1 MPIYTTKSGDLVEF
15 NSRADAARFEREYPD
30 ATVDFILGDQHYDV
44 PLQHIEGFQKRHPE
58 ADYWSSTRANQ
69 AEPKPNTQE
78 EKQSLWD
85 SVRGLFGKNNQQEAV
100 QPPVQQAATPIA
112 QDSYTAVSDTTAPN
126 NIPVVQQP
134 IISNGTKDLNN
145 YVGNDGSLSQEQR
158 RQFDIQGK
166 LREAYLMR
174 DELSKKME
182 DEFSGKIGWDI
193 LPEGL
198 KEFMRKNKSSDL
210 GTAYRANEERIRT
223 LEAAKD
229 KEDSGFFKGIDD
241 ELLKN
246 PAVQTFGLSSLRDM
260 LNLAGAKNVIDNT
273 GTNTLLSEDQRLM
286 LENQVKN
293 TAAQEEYADEL
304 SNSYRYGKIAA
315 NALPFVAEFLLTGGF
330 GNVATTGAA
339 LGRLAGSKTGN
350 AALKWMLRSTGTL
363 AGDVAAAA
371 AMANTTGAAKT
382 ASDVIGRY
390 LGGVVQD
397 ENGNYDFKGGKS
409 LGRSFYEGEMA
420 YTLEYYTEM
429 LGEHIP
435 LGKIAG
441 KVSDK
446 LGLSKLAKS
455 FEGIT
460 ANGWYK
466 VGKAIL
472 DRAQIQSY
480 PSEVLEE
487 EANIV
492 LNSLLVGDQKLS
504 DLVDKRTQSDILGG
518 MLFSIGFMNSLP
530 MTAGAIGEGINR
542 GMYYRQKNKVNNAD
556 RMAGT
561 SMTEEK
567 WQPLREQIDSTPN
580 EQFADMFQS
589 IISDASLQDNEK
601 RAAINYMTE
610 LTKLR
615 GYNMGEIA
623 KAKDA
628 IENGVTPEQQA
639 SMDADTSYS
648 AGYEASDEQKN
659 ELKNQYEAAL
669 EDLPGNVDATN
680 VDNNPMEYLRN
691 MEAAGAS
698 ADEKQRVLDYI
709 NAKAAYDGMINRV
722 QDDID
727 SQIAASDEQ
736 VNQQVNATSGMVQPV
751 VLKNGNRQVYV
762 VNGNLVMN
770 EDGTINLENSQQ
782 DVIVRDKETGKLEF
796 VPISDI
802 AAADAPINPDELKAA
817 NAEAIRQTKAQ
828 EQSAIIDGT
837 LAFAEGDTYQA
848 VGEDGTPV
856 DVTVISQ
863 NEDGTLNVGING
875 EASAEPMTKEALQQM
890 VDRYKLQQAQTANI
904 ERRAAQQ
911 METATAGRTYQLNE
925 QVPVTLPDGTPG
937 TAFIQSEPNADGQY
951 EVELQDSYGT
961 VRGVSLMS
969 QQQLNDMEATQPEAE
984 EPIPTPTPVNSVQSN
999 EQPTP
1004 VEEAISETSNQP
1016 EVDENAM
1023 PMIGEGE
1030 DAEPDYGAVS
1040 PQRTHQYIYQESG
1053 LSEND
1058 ADQLVQVK
1066 KKEADDLLNN
1076 AKKDEPKFG
1085 DKGIGSNINK
1095 FKNAHQEWEGKV
1107 ADAQRQVD
1115 YWNAVEQEQAM
1126 IVRQL
1131 EAAAEAE
1138 VQQDNLNTLEQES
1151 QEEAPKETPTADT
1164 TPVIPEPK
1172 KPEQKK
1178 SKKKEEFTPRN
1189 LEELAAYLLGDNS
1202 KRGIKLIRQDWKN
1215 ETGYGDEEAKKFFPI
1230 FAKKENGG
1238 ITISKAG
1245 DLLQEY
1251 AADMGIPF
1259 DDTDPN
1265 AGRNAIIS
1273 IFQQGNE
1280 KWTDLKNYIKNSRQA
1295 EERQIDEYEEELRD
1309 LWYLEHFGVNYEDY
1323 ESGLYDELMDAVGQE
1338 YADVPE
1344 DIYEQIIDEDN
1355 TLNTESNGRDTE
1367 EEAGIE
1373 GSSAVL
1379 QGTQSVL
1386 QGRNGEAE
1394 GQSEEAVAGVRG
1406 ENEAVPESASRSEV
1420 EQHDGYTVE
1429 PYTYTKK
1436 NGSTIDMLLVKFDN
1450 LDDDTKKKLSSAA
1463 REMKGWWSREDK
1475 GFLLRSRDDVQKLAD
1490 IANEDIFQMA
1500 ERISNESEKETE
1512 NLENSQENDNFT
1524 LTLEAL
1530 ENSDL
1535 DEFVKSGARAWIN
1548 GDKSPANQL
1557 AYLAAVDYV
1566 RSFSENHERGGGNAD
1581 IAQLGSTDNGVA
1593 SRENGRGNGESGLV
1607 DTENGG
1613 EGISTDATGREDS
1626 TPDVASSNGEGGD
1639 RGLFGNPSEPNGD
1652 IASGESTGSSTTG
1665 SKRGNGRGRGQQ
1677 GGSRV
1682 SGKDAGRGTKAAA
1695 RAELDDAL
1703 SDFEKIL
1710 KESFTEPVKGKML
1723 AADPVSLYTYLGAV
1737 KAIKLLSA
1745 GSRVAYAAVKLG
1757 YYEFKDWYATMKS
1770 KLGDMLRNIA
1780 GMTDDQIDG
1789 FIEMMWDYSLT
1800 IDGETHKISEWASI
1814 IGDEKLRD
1822 QVSMTIEEKRKLQ
1835 KQAEDTPTIIGDIT
1849 NIRESLPFLLP
1860 KQQDDVQKA
1869 ERQFF
1874 SEDHQDAKHGHG
1886 KGYMFTN
1893 GTGTGKTYTG
1903 LGIIKRFLKQG
1914 KKRILIVTAQETK
1927 IKDWIN
1933 DAKNLGIDASMLP
1946 DTKSKGSGIVVTQY
1960 ANIRQNRA
1968 LLEDVFDLIVYDESH
1983 KIMENQDG
1991 MPTSTSRAHHMLA
2004 NRDERQAARR
2014 ILMAGEFGKKIE
2026 DAENELDLLQQAL
2039 DIKTTEWSSDVK
2051 KAYQEVTNSGK
2062 SVDDRVKELREIVEK
2077 LEDTLE
2083 KEVDNYLADPEHAQE
2098 ARDAAKKTKVVFL
2111 SATPFNTPANLDYA
2125 EGYTFSYTNTD
2136 DVQKEVDRMKSRDNF
2151 LVEHFNASHQRNQ
2164 KTQSVGRI
2172 PQERIPDPLKASEE
2186 EVVFSDYMQN
2196 DLETMSGRDLD
2207 SEYDYSREFP
2217 KLDFPMADTFND
2229 AIQSLS
2235 DGRFNILAPFFDH
2248 LLKDYNTM
2256 TGYLEIFKAQMI
2268 APRIRQYVDLGKKV
2282 TLFHRRKASNT
2293 DMYPPFS
2300 LAMQKA
2306 MEQSVRENDEDIE
2319 DAVESFKEVF
2329 GSLFK
2334 WENSIDYMFPQDS
2347 ILREFM
2353 TDKEEADYQKAN
2365 DEWVANYGEELQK
2378 LYAQRM
2384 LLNMQMSDDSRDKD
2398 KLLEEIKNINKSI
2411 DKIAKL
2417 KPKAKCAIVSVF
2429 NGSEAQKD
2437 RDAAVRNFN
2446 DDKNKTKVLVVQVQ
2460 SGKEG
2465 ISLHDTTGEHPRV
2478 QIGIFLPQSPIEF
2491 IQTEGRI
2498 FRVGNKSNAIFEYP
2512 LLGLDIELSNFAL
2525 KINGRSETTENLALG
2540 SRGRGLKESISRSA
2554 LASRHIN
2561 PQDAQGIGG
2570 KELDNRKA
2578 QQADGFTTAMQN
2590 YDQWRTDVK
2599 PEDVNDIEIPDP
2611 IGFMM
2616 VKWAN
2621 PDNGERVLVPNARRG
2636 SVARYVPTRSRMT
2649 AMEWR
2654 NNEFARL
2661 TALVGGSG
2669 RKVLNESFDDHSNI
2683 NKYDLVVVNTA
2694 HGIQQESSGLGL
2706 GEPVSSDA
2714 KDAMK
2719 AIRHLEDS
2727 GRAIMLVSSDRV
2739 KDILASIKGSRDTS
2753 TMVPVAEVKLPSFV
2767 LNGIPSSIL
2776 VVDRVDNK
2784 ELRAQVG
2791 EMQTIDLSEAKDENT
2806 LYAQIRDVVVP
2817 NRNIDKAGKIT
2828 RRLRPMVNVF
2838 VNTGTLAQ
2846 SKNYSTNKM
2855 QPDISVRDGY
2865 MDVRFKRGKMTFFT
2879 WDGHAYRGF
2888 WINGKLIANNNVEEI
2903 TSLAKEWVNQ
2913 QNLLSLSDEDL
2924 YRKYRNYMP
2933 YDANVGT
2940 MGAIRDTIRAIAQ
2953 SIELALDKT
2962 PMQIRNIAEGKV
2974 ENEVSGS
2981 YDLNGFREVFDS
2993 LNADDAGLEALAN
3006 KVFDAVSKIDGLQFR
3021 VVSGNAFRSGA
3032 GHNVVAH
3039 YVPSQNIIELNSD
3052 VFNSIRTTDEFKAQT
3067 IVHEMI
3073 HALTTWALNAYDN
3086 ERTRGQL
3093 TKQQQEACKIIKD
3106 VFAQINNDAFRFE
3119 LRKNSKIEDNAEYG
3133 LTNEH
3138 EMMAELANPVFRA
3151 MLKAKN
3157 LWRQLINGIKML
3169 LGIEIPGIE
3178 SEKTDALTE
3187 LENALETLIDNFDPE
3202 LYKRFTQGGNYAVR
3216 NYMMSQKAGAETNAP
3231 IQQETELR
3239 DALADLMRQ
3248 AGIEVID
3255 DIEEGQRVLDEAGDK
3270 AKPNRGKKITLEP
3283 VSVSSEEE
3291 HLQSVDSSAGTKV
3304 INNLDT
3310 LAKELEKK
3318 TTPPIKT
3325 FIGEVSKAIG
3335 ARKYGSNS
3343 QYATFKT
3350 KNEQI
3355 VTIRLADHNAHTSGF
3370 DQNNRSNGI
3379 SIVITP
3385 KKNMGIDNDGFA
3397 HVVEFY
3403 YDAIKLRRAEGKP
3416 LADIVRSIQ
3425 QVLYS
3430 GEYKDTTGLAERE
3443 EMNANMPRFS
3453 KAPSEEP
3460 FYSNALKAV
3469 QDIKQEKATP
3479 EQWLKMIEKN
3489 GGLKAGEDKWTGL
3502 SDWLKNSNA
3511 KTLTK
3516 QDVMDYINQNQIQ
3529 IEEQGYV
3536 EYSDNA
3542 AKRLAD
3548 FNDEFHNVIAKLID
3562 ENPEMNR
3569 NDATE
3574 MAYDEMKERYGD
3586 DFELAF
3592 ELTPAGNGDFYL
3604 SPALNWNDEPSDAA
3618 KHFLENDGNR
3628 TIHGIRLDYTTRGLE
3643 NKREIALTIP
3653 TIESWN
3659 EGDTIHFGDA
3669 GEGRA
3674 VAWVRFGDTTI
3685 DVPEDGGAAEAEFK
3699 RIMRDNDKWYD
3710 EHPDFAR
3717 YGIGDESMKQESEER
3732 KQRQRDALAAAEAV
3746 PKHTEK
3752 VLVIDEIQS
3761 KRHQEGRESGYKSE
3775 LASSPKGRWVEA
3787 VKSSDSFSKE
3797 MRQKYGG
3804 NYLLDQLTE
3813 EERKRHEELV
3823 KELNEASNY
3832 QDEKLYNIPDAPFE
3846 KNWHE
3851 LAMKRM
3857 LRYAAENGY
3866 DKIAWTT
3873 GAQQADRYDIG
3884 KKINDIIVSPAKDGG
3899 KLVSLNFRHD
3909 EGYMDFYQMQ
3919 VNDDGKIIEGDF
3931 DGNNLSDIVG
3941 KDLAVKLLASNGR
3954 QVFANEN
3961 LRVGGEGMRGFYDE
3975 MLPRFMNKY
3984 GKKWGVKVEDV
3995 KIPRIGDGY
4004 HGLTMHSVDVTPEM
4018 RESVMQGQ
4026 PMFFRTSDG
4035 QAYGYTLNGK
4045 IYIDPRIAT
4054 AETPIHEFAHLWAEA
4069 LRNGNNKEWQNVA
4082 NLMKGTPI
4090 WDDVKKRY
4098 PELKTDD
4105 EVAEEVLAHYSGQRG
4120 AERLRKAQ
4128 AEAMNNADGVFEKAE
4143 IVTMFDNVRRAL
4155 SRFWKAVADFLNIH
4169 YTSAEEVADRV
4180 MYDLLSGVNPSS
4192 VTGKSANSNVRSQK
4206 VKDAAIDT
4214 AAIEQMSDEQLL
4226 ENIDLGGAYN
4236 DDPYAIEYDDRHQ
4249 DDYDAYYAQAEE
4261 ALVNEKPEVEVA
4273 NDRLSALLKQWRRLY
4288 NTDQR
4293 IPIWAQI
4300 NALDSYIAVEE
4311 AKYVD
4316 AQVPEEFTPGVQP
4329 KQENSDTTTYIT
4341 TKGKEVEY
4349 QQLSL
4354 DFTEDTP
4361 QNETTEEENPAGID
4375 LTKIRLR
4382 PLKEGETCHV
4392 ERRFTRDNTFTL
4404 TGGKNKIESPDD
4416 IAYIF
4421 RCLEDKAI
4429 EHAFI
4434 VLVKDGQP
4442 TIVHVGMG
4450 SIDNTTVDSAPLTV
4464 LAEEMK
4470 PDHIYFVHNHPSGNL
4485 KPSKEDIALTDM
4497 MHFMVANVPM
4507 TNMIIDTY
4515 KHQYRLFNGY
4525 EADAE
4530 GNVPDNANEAQNI
4543 PLFTFDETR
4552 FEEGFSPVN
4561 IKNSSDIFNTVY
4573 GLRFGEE
4580 KKMGYMVLDRAFN
4593 LLGNLYLDADSVDA
4607 ISEDVIRDMLKNAT
4621 LMKGSCIALYGTADL
4636 KKDVFGKMLDSIK
4649 RLSGNYIRVLDV
4661 LELKGNNGDYSGFY
4675 SFHDHGVMDDVE
4687 APYGFEVHDSGYEP
4701 TKTGKGYKVF
4711 VLKDGKLYPPMVANP
4726 NGEAT
4731 PVNEWLTANAAPVV
4745 STSKTGRPQV
4755 KAGGKG
4761 TQGGSGT
4768 LAYRPGWHLG
4778 EIPYAVQFNRKNA
4791 NGEKNLFPKNFVW
4804 AEVDYAN
4811 DVDYQDEARKEGI
4824 NENGKYQHSLA
4835 GLKKVPANG
4844 SYRYRTN
4851 PNPNTDEWI
4860 ITGAMKVNRIL
4871 TPSEVDAMV
4880 MAAGR
4885 EPQQRQDG
4893 AVTDEQVQQLNEN
4906 LGLANNAIPAMQAG
4920 EDIFSYAE
4928 RVAEADRQ
4936 RRERMNKKNETAEDI
4951 DNEERL
4957 SHAEAVEVANQF
4969 EKENKGAG
4977 KTIILDTSNGRDGM
4991 IQQLMDEGITR
5002 ATAERWLDRDDI
5014 ALYSPYYDRVVIFN
5028 SNVGKTAL
5036 NRYLWHENVHRAI
5049 AKAFGSDANRRIDI
5063 TYRKLFL
5070 LTPGTMELDK
5080 LVRDAYKDASEQEI
5094 KEEFLT
5100 HLFEAAVESSYDVET
5115 YMDKTIEAR
5124 GKDGNLSMLKE
5135 IVNYVK
5141 YGNKEGNNN
5150 GRPSG
5155 SSGRLS
5161 ERSEEERTD
5170 EVRNTERADTG
5181 KETERAAKGV
5191 TTSPLDIEKAAA
5203 RGAYEAEVTSKA
5215 YEIRESLQ
5223 DSMRGL
5229 HALYKAV
5236 LGDEFKHIEDV
5247 PEFEN
5252 AYLAENRM
5260 SSKNLAEQTEYVHKY
5275 LNPLLDAVHKLAG
5288 SDEEGWDELSDY
5300 MMAKHGLERNK
5311 VLAER
5316 DARRVSED
5324 WKRDALAENEA
5335 NLKRSISELKDKL
5348 SHGLID
5354 QDAFDNK
5361 KAELELMAEAAREG
5375 IRQEAERM
5383 YFAEAAENRKKDYAG
5398 LTALTGNEPNE
5409 VAAAEAEAQ
5418 RMVDEYENSHDA
5430 DDIKDLW
5437 DKTRAATHNTL
5448 EKTYKSG
5455 LQSKDSYENTL
5466 NMFEYY
5472 VPLRGFAEKTSDQVY
5487 DYLMDDSGPLKGSV
5501 LKTAEGRR
5509 SKADNPIVYI
5519 AQMANKAIMEGNRN
5533 RMKQK
5538 FLNFVTNHPSDLV
5551 SVSDL
5556 WVGLNDA
5563 TGEWEAL
5570 FPSIDPTDTTEI
5582 AEQKMQEFEERMNEL
5597 KDKYPDKYKRVKEN
5611 PNIPYRILNNNL
5623 REHQVLVKRNGVP
5636 TVVTINSN
5644 PRAAQALN
5652 GMTNPDSNM
5661 SRFLQ
5666 FVNTAVGEILRFM
5679 SNVYTSANP
5688 EFVLSNFLR
5697 DFSYSATISFV
5708 KENANYAAQFEKNR
5722 LRFNP
5727 LIMHRLFR
5735 KFENGTL
5742 DDSNKIERLFH
5753 QFMLNGGET
5762 GYTNVLDIAGHRK
5775 EIVKALKMKDATAAR
5790 KILKAIAEQ
5799 YDMLNRSVENVARF
5813 AAFVTSREMGRTI
5826 GRSIWDAKE
5835 ISVNFNKKG
5844 SADKFFNTEKS
5855 STLGNI
5861 ASGVSTLMR
5870 LTQVFFNAAVQAL
5883 TNVVRAGKRN
5893 PKKFSALASGL
5904 AAIGLMQPIIAE
5916 LFSGGG
5922 DGDDDD
5928 EYYNIPEYVRR
5939 SHIMIRIPGTNNWAM
5954 LPLTQEY
5961 RAIFGLGEMLS
5972 GMITGKE
5979 TYDPAEAAGK
5989 VAALISQALPVD
6001 MLEGAGGIGKLV
6013 PSQAQP
6019 IYEAWV
6025 NKDWTGLPIY
6035 RKDVFP
6041 GEENKPEWTRV
6052 YKSADQTL
6060 VGLSKALNELTGG
6073 EGDFKQGWADINPAV
6088 VEHIME
6094 GYFGGYWNTVMK
6106 TKKTAETLLGE
6117 RDFDPRNI
6125 FLLSR
6130 VMYRSDERTQG
6141 RKTKELYY
6149 KYKEEAEKTKQI
6161 VKGYENQEE
6170 AGIEGAAEK
6179 ADFYYL
6185 SDEYGRY
6192 QIYEKYRPEINA
6204 ARKSKNE
6211 AEKEGD
6217 ETEAKL
6223 YSEEEN
6229 DLMKQMV
6236 EEMEQFNKER
6246 K

>member
-1 MPIYTTKSGDLVEF
+1 MPIYTTPNGKRYEF
-15 NSRADAARFEREYPD
+15 DNRHEAQDFERDYPD
-30 ATVDFILGDQHYDV
+30 AKVELYNGDVHYNV
-44 PLQHIEGFQKRHPE
+44 PLKHVDAFFKKYPDG
-58 ADYWSSTRANQ
+58 DYWSTLRANQ
-69 AEPKPNTQE
+69 PEPKAIGAPEEQKPGFWERMFNNLSDAGKAFNSHVTSNSQTLQQDYAVDPELLHQISLTQPQQQQQTVSQPTDNPYLKARQQQYNEAKEKSAQLRQEQQIPPVPNFSENLKGATLAQPQQQRFDYRQAGNGFVNPATQNRMPNITDVDKVANEERNIQFTPKKVETGQDIMDNAIARFSLTEEGQALQAEADEALKQHIIQLSDEFSRSPEYKELTKQQPKNQQELDELNEKLNTEFQKKYEKEINSFISPYYQRIQDAAAKRYEGTINEESKKLNVKNSTKVLSSLTDEIKDLREKHGQTASANLRAARKLVEESNNLLRAVDKGGLEQAGLGFWDNLDERTLPFIGGFLDWADNETLRIAINKFEKGENLNKEEEALLTASAVNMTLNAYYDDQLRGYKIGSGVADSLPYMMEFIAVPLGGTSNAMAKSLLKFGMKKFGAKAVNSAIPRFGARLASEAATAALRTETASLPRVFSDMASNLNANYSLSVDGNGNLKMQKVGDTTPMEAFSKSLRTNFYDNFGETAFDAVKGIGKFVPEKFAKALKYAENTGIGQIYKHTLGSELAKRAEWHGAMGEYLEEVLTNLMNAASGDMKWEDVADFDKNVDTFLQVLPVSVLFGMGGATSFGVEKYQNKKAMEAAFGQMNDTQKKQLAELQEMAKDGRKALNRGIKNFLKYTINDETLTQE
-78 EKQSLWD
+78 EK
-85 SVRGLFGKNNQQEAV
+85 RAE
-100 QPPVQQAATPIA
+100 I
-112 QDSYTAVSDTTAPN
+112 
-126 NIPVVQQP
+126 
-134 IISNGTKDLNN
+134 
-145 YVGNDGSLSQEQR
+145 E
-158 RQFDIQGK
+158 
-166 LREAYLMR
+166 YL
-174 DELSKKME
+174 
-182 DEFSGKIGWDI
+182 
-193 LPEGL
+193 
-198 KEFMRKNKSSDL
+198 
-210 GTAYRANEERIRT
+210 Y
-223 LEAAKD
+223 
-229 KEDSGFFKGIDD
+229 
-241 ELLKN
+241 
-246 PAVQTFGLSSLRDM
+246 
-260 LNLAGAKNVIDNT
+260 
-273 GTNTLLSEDQRLM
+273 
-286 LENQVKN
+286 
-293 TAAQEEYADEL
+293 
-304 SNSYRYGKIAA
+304 
-315 NALPFVAEFLLTGGF
+315 
-330 GNVATTGAA
+330 
-339 LGRLAGSKTGN
+339 
-350 AALKWMLRSTGTL
+350 
-363 AGDVAAAA
+363 
-371 AMANTTGAAKT
+371 
-382 ASDVIGRY
+382 
-390 LGGVVQD
+390 
-397 ENGNYDFKGGKS
+397 
-409 LGRSFYEGEMA
+409 EMA
-420 YTLEYYTEM
+420 
-429 LGEHIP
+429 
-435 LGKIAG
+435 K
-441 KVSDK
+441 
-446 LGLSKLAKS
+446 
-455 FEGIT
+455 
-460 ANGWYK
+460 
-466 VGKAIL
+466 GKAIEEIEAERTPEQKIE
-472 DRAQIQSY
+472 DN
-480 PSEVLEE
+480 VE
-487 EANIV
+487 EAKITGAEAVEPADMNQIGVNLQAAAQDVESTFGVNI
-492 LNSLLVGDQKLS
+492 LNSLDA
-504 DLVDKRTQSDILGG
+504 DPMATAIDI
-518 MLFSIGFMNSLP
+518 
-530 MTAGAIGEGINR
+530 
-542 GMYYRQKNKVNNAD
+542 QNNPAY
-556 RMAGT
+556 T
-561 SMTEEK
+561 IEEK
-567 WQPLREQIDSTPN
+567 QI
-580 EQFADMFQS
+580 
-589 IISDASLQDNEK
+589 
-601 RAAINYMTE
+601 
-610 LTKLR
+610 
-615 GYNMGEIA
+615 
-623 KAKDA
+623 
-628 IENGVTPEQQA
+628 
-639 SMDADTSYS
+639 
-648 AGYEASDEQKN
+648 
-659 ELKNQYEAAL
+659 AL
-669 EDLPGNVDATN
+669 DF
-680 VDNNPMEYLRN
+680 
-691 MEAAGAS
+691 
-698 ADEKQRVLDYI
+698 I
-709 NAKAAYDGMINRV
+709 NAKSAYDGMIERI
-722 QDDID
+722 QGDIN
-727 SQIAASDEQ
+727 SEIEASDEQ
-736 VNQQVNATSGMVQPV
+736 VNQDVNATSGMVQPI
-751 VLKNGNRQVYV
+751 VLKDNNRKGYV
-762 VNGNLVMN
+762 VNGNLVLN
-770 EDGTINLENSQQ
+770 EDGTIDLEKSQKDIIIRYKDTGELKFF
-782 DVIVRDKETGKLEF
+782 DV
-796 VPISDI
+796 SDI
-802 AAADAPINPDELKAA
+802 LSADSPINPDELKAA
-817 NAEAIRQTKAQ
+817 NAEAIRQAKAQ
-828 EQSAIIDGT
+828 EQAAIIDGT
-837 LAFAEGDTYQA
+837 LAFAVGDTYQA
-848 VGEDGTPV
+848 VGEDGTPAE
-856 DVTVISQ
+856 VTIISD
-863 NEDGTLNVGING
+863 NGDGTVNVGING
-875 EASAEPMTKEALQQM
+875 EASAEPMAKDALQQM
-890 VDRYKLQQAQTANI
+890 VDNYKLQQVQAANM
-904 ERRAAQQ
+904 ERRAAQTAQ
-911 METATAGRTYQLNE
+911 QQETAPAERTYQLNE

-951 EVELQDSYGT
+951 EVELQDSNGT

-969 QQQLNDMEATQPEAE
+969 QQQLNDMEATQPEVE
-984 EPIPTPTPVNSVQSN
+984 QEPAPTPTPVSSDISN
-999 EQPTP
+999 EQQKEGGEGSVIEVSDIDSVDVSKVKPGQIYITRKTDEQGYTKIKLYKVTIGSSGRIRLSTINNAGARLNIPLKDLLMDEDDWTDEDRDVFDLDNYSVTEVRLAPDGRIAGTLKIKQKSGGFFVGDYAFKINPLDYISKEQLNDKERAAIKSAEQSNVQAAP
-1004 VEEAISETSNQP
+1004 VEEVTSEVTSQP
-1016 EVDENAM
+1016 EVDEDTM

-1030 DAEPDYGAVS
+1030 DAEPDFGAVS
-1040 PQRTHQYIYQESG
+1040 PQRAHQYLYQESG
-1053 LSEND
+1053 LDEAD
-1058 ADQLVQVK
+1058 ADEFVK
-1066 KKEADDLLNN
+1066 AYKKDAEDALKKIQNKPPKPTDKEINKN
-1076 AKKDEPKFG
+1076 IQKFNAAKK
-1085 DKGIGSNINK
+1085 
-1095 FKNAHQEWEGKV
+1095 AWQESV
-1107 ADAQRQVD
+1107 DLAQRQVE
-1115 YWNAVEQEQAM
+1115 YWNAVEQEQGI
-1126 IVRQL
+1126 IVRQR
-1131 EAAAEAE
+1131 EAVAKAEE
-1138 VQQDNLNTLEQES
+1138 QINKWESLEQAR
-1151 QEEAPKETPTADT
+1151 QEEAEAPKETTTTETAT
-1164 TPVIPEPK
+1164 TPEPK
-1172 KPEQKK
+1172 KPEKK
-1178 SKKKEEFTPRN
+1178 TNKKKEEFTPRN

-1202 KRGIKLIRQDWKN
+1202 KRGIKLIRQDWMK
-1215 ETGYGDEEAKKFFPI
+1215 ETGYGNDEAKKYFPI

-1238 ITISKAG
+1238 ITVSEAG

-1259 DDTDPN
+1259 DVDDPN
-1265 AGRNAIIS
+1265 AGRNAILS

-1280 KWTDLKNYIKNSRQA
+1280 KWTDLKNYIKNSREYEAQQL
-1295 EERQIDEYEEELRD
+1295 EEGEEELRD
-1309 LWYLEHFGVNYEDY
+1309 EWYFEHFGVNYDDY
-1323 ESGLYDELMDAVGQE
+1323 HAGLYDELMDAVGQE

-1344 DIYEQIIDEDN
+1344 EIYEQIIDEDN

-1394 GQSEEAVAGVRG
+1394 GQSEEAVTGVRG
-1406 ENEAVPESASRSEV
+1406 ENEAVPESTSRGEV

-1429 PYTYTKK
+1429 PYTYTRK

-1463 REMKGWWSREDK
+1463 REMKGWWSREDG
-1475 GFLLRSRDDVQKLAD
+1475 GFLLRNNDDVQKLAD
-1490 IANEDIFQMA
+1490 IANEDVFQMA
-1500 ERISNESEKETE
+1500 ERISAETEKEAE
-1512 NLENSQENDNFT
+1512 NLENTQENDNFT

-1557 AYLAAVDYV
+1557 AYLAAEDYV
-1566 RSFSENHERGGGNAD
+1566 RNFSKDHERGGSNAD

-1607 DTENGG
+1607 DTESGG
-1613 EGISTDATGREDS
+1613 EGLSSNAASGKDS
-1626 TPDVASSNGEGGD
+1626 APDVASSNGEGGN

-1652 IASGESTGSSTTG
+1652 IASGESAGSSPTGSQRS
-1665 SKRGNGRGRGQQ
+1665 NGRGRGKQ
-1677 GGSRV
+1677 GSSRV
-1682 SGKDAGRGTKAAA
+1682 SGKDADRGTKAAA

-1737 KAIKLLSA
+1737 KAIKLLAA

-1757 YYEFKDWYATMKS
+1757 YYEFKDWYSVMKS

-1822 QVSMTIEEKRKLQ
+1822 QVSMTIDEKRKLQ
-1835 KQAEDTPTIIGDIT
+1835 KQAEDTPTIIADIT

-1869 ERQFF
+1869 EKQFF
-1874 SEDHQDAKHGHG
+1874 SEEHADAKHGHG

-1933 DAKNLGIDASMLP
+1933 DAKNLGIEASMLP
-1946 DTKSKGSGIVVTQY
+1946 DTKSKGSGVVVTQY

-1983 KIMENQDG
+1983 KLMENQDG

-2014 ILMAGEFGKKIE
+2014 ILMAGEFGKKVE
-2026 DAENELDLLQQAL
+2026 DAENELNLLQQAL
-2039 DIKTTEWSSDVK
+2039 DIKSTEWSADVK
-2051 KAYQEVTNSGK
+2051 KAYQDVLKSGK
-2062 SVDDRVKELREIVEK
+2062 TVDERVKELREIVEK
-2077 LEDTLE
+2077 FEETLE
-2083 KEVDNYLADPEHAQE
+2083 NEVNNYLSDPEHAKE
-2098 ARDAAKKTKVVFL
+2098 AREAAKKTKVVFL

-2125 EGYTFSYTNTD
+2125 EGYTFSYTNAD
-2136 DVQKEVDRMKSRDNF
+2136 DVQKEIDRMKSRDNF
-2151 LVEHFNASHQRNQ
+2151 LVEHFNASHQRNP
-2164 KTQSVGRI
+2164 KTQNVARI
-2172 PQERIPDPLKASEE
+2172 AQERIPDPLKASEE
-2186 EVVFSDYMQN
+2186 EVAFSDYIQN
-2196 DLETMSGRDLD
+2196 ELETMSGRDLD

-2217 KLDFPMADTFND
+2217 KMDFPMADKFND

-2235 DGRFNILAPFFDH
+2235 DGRFNILAEFFDH

-2268 APRIRQYVDLGKKV
+2268 APRIRQYIDLGKKV

-2293 DMYPPFS
+2293 DMYPPFA

-2306 MEQSVRENDEDIE
+2306 MEKSVREENEDIE
-2319 DAVESFKEVF
+2319 DAVDSFKHVF
-2329 GSLFK
+2329 SDLFK
-2334 WENSIDYMFPQDS
+2334 WESSIDYMFPQDS
-2347 ILREFM
+2347 ILEEFM
-2353 TDKEEADYQKAN
+2353 TEKEKTDYKNAIE
-2365 DEWVANYGEELQK
+2365 EWKNKYGSELEK
-2378 LYAQRM
+2378 LAAERM
-2384 LLNMQMSDDSRDKD
+2384 LLNFQIEDEYVEDRDK
-2398 KLLEEIKNINKSI
+2398 KIERIKEINKTI
-2411 DKIAKL
+2411 EKIAKL
-2417 KPKAKCAIVSVF
+2417 KPRAKSALVSVF
-2429 NGSEAQKD
+2429 NGSEKEND
-2437 RDAAVRNFN
+2437 RRDAIAKFN
-2446 DDKNKTKVLVVQVQ
+2446 DDKSKTKVLVVQVQ

-2478 QIGIFLPQSPIEF
+2478 LIGIFLPQSPIEF

-2540 SRGRGLKESISRSA
+2540 SRGRGLKDSISRSA

-2570 KELDNRKA
+2570 KELDNRKS

-2590 YDQWRTDVK
+2590 YDQWRTDEQ
-2599 PEDVNDIEIPDP
+2599 PTDINDVQIPDP
-2611 IGFMM
+2611 IGYMM
-2616 VKWAN
+2616 VKWGN
-2621 PDNGERVLVPNARRG
+2621 PENGERVLVPNARKG

-2649 AMEWR
+2649 ATEQR
-2654 NNEFARL
+2654 NSDFARL
-2661 TALVGGSG
+2661 AALVGGSG
-2669 RKVLNESFDDHSNI
+2669 RKVLNEPFEDHAYI
-2683 NKYDLVVVNTA
+2683 NKYDLVVVNTG
-2694 HGIQQESSGLGL
+2694 HGTMQESNRLGL
-2706 GEPVSSDA
+2706 GTPISLDA

-2719 AIRHLEDS
+2719 TIRHLDDS
-2727 GRAIMLVSSDRV
+2727 GRAIMLVSSDKV
-2739 KDILASIKGSRDTS
+2739 ADILSSMKGSRETAN
-2753 TMVPVAEVKLPSFV
+2753 MVPVAEVKLPSFV
-2767 LNGIPSSIL
+2767 LNGTPSSIL

-2784 ELRAQVG
+2784 DLRDKVG
-2791 EMQTIDLSEAKDENT
+2791 QMQTIDLSDAKNEDA
-2806 LYAQIRDVVVP
+2806 LFAQIRDVVIP
-2817 NRNIDKAGKIT
+2817 NRNIDKVGKIT

-2838 VNTGTLAQ
+2838 ANTGTLAKTKD
-2846 SKNYSTNKM
+2846 SST
-2855 QPDISVRDGY
+2855 
-2865 MDVRFKRGKMTFFT
+2865 GKMKDDCSVYNGYLDLRWKKGKMVFFKA
-2879 WDGHAYRGF
+2879 DGHAYSGF
-2888 WINGKLIANNNVEEI
+2888 WINGQQIADNNVDYI
-2903 TSLAKEWVNQ
+2903 TDMAKEWVNQ

-2924 YRKYRNYMP
+2924 FAKYKRYLPYRTDISVLGSIR
-2933 YDANVGT
+2933 D
-2940 MGAIRDTIRAIAQ
+2940 AIRAMIQ

-2981 YDLNGFREVFDS
+2981 YDLKGFREVFDS
-2993 LNADDAGLEALAN
+2993 LNPDDAGLEALAD
-3006 KVFDAVSKIDGLQFR
+3006 KVFDAVSKIDGIQFR

-3039 YVPSQNIIELNSD
+3039 YVPSQNVIELNSD
-3052 VFNSIRTTDEFKAQT
+3052 IFNSIRYTDEFKAQT

-3086 ERTRGQL
+3086 EATRGQL
-3093 TKQQQEACKIIKD
+3093 SQQQQEACKIIKD
-3106 VFAQINNDAFRFE
+3106 VFAQINNDAFRYE
-3119 LRKNSKIEDNAEYG
+3119 LRKNSKLEDNAEYG

-3169 LGIEIPGIE
+3169 LGIEIPGVE
-3178 SEKTDALTE
+3178 STQTDALTE
-3187 LENALETLIDNFDPE
+3187 LENALDTLIDNFDPE
-3202 LYKRFTQGGNYAVR
+3202 LYKRFTQGGSYAVR
-3216 NYMMSQKAGAETNAP
+3216 NYMMSQKAGANINAP
-3231 IQQETELR
+3231 SQKETELR
-3239 DALADLMRQ
+3239 DALSDIMRN

-3255 DIEEGQRVLDEAGDK
+3255 DVEEGQRVLDEAGEQSKKLSK
-3270 AKPNRGKKITLEP
+3270 AEALDIYQKMEDGAEIERIVERTPENWEADFGKDNKVNTPLGVIKLSNDQYLKAGRKDRIKRFGLIKPTLERPDVIVEKYSPEEGSERDTKYVFIKSFLKPNGERIINF
-3283 VSVSSEEE
+3283 
-3291 HLQSVDSSAGTKV
+3291 QSVTVKQGNEEVSISNHEIDPPKV
-3304 INNLDT
+3304 I
-3310 LAKELEKK
+3310 KELRENKMLWNRFSYDSN
-3318 TTPPIKT
+3318 PL
-3325 FIGEVSKAIG
+3325 GENQGLAITQT
-3335 ARKYGSNS
+3335 ANNPSSSDSVLNPHSNS
-3343 QYATFKT
+3343 
-3350 KNEQI
+3350 
-3355 VTIRLADHNAHTSGF
+3355 
-3370 DQNNRSNGI
+3370 
-3379 SIVITP
+3379 
-3385 KKNMGIDNDGFA
+3385 
-3397 HVVEFY
+3397 
-3403 YDAIKLRRAEGKP
+3403 
-3416 LADIVRSIQ
+3416 
-3425 QVLYS
+3425 
-3430 GEYKDTTGLAERE
+3430 KDTTNSINE
-3443 EMNANMPRFS
+3443 
-3453 KAPSEEP
+3453 
-3460 FYSNALKAV
+3460 
-3469 QDIKQEKATP
+3469 QEK
-3479 EQWLKMIEKN
+3479 
-3489 GGLKAGEDKWTGL
+3489 
-3502 SDWLKNSNA
+3502 
-3511 KTLTK
+3511 
-3516 QDVMDYINQNQIQ
+3516 
-3529 IEEQGYV
+3529 
-3536 EYSDNA
+3536 
-3542 AKRLAD
+3542 
-3548 FNDEFHNVIAKLID
+3548 
-3562 ENPEMNR
+3562 
-3569 NDATE
+3569 
-3574 MAYDEMKERYGD
+3574 
-3586 DFELAF
+3586 
-3592 ELTPAGNGDFYL
+3592 
-3604 SPALNWNDEPSDAA
+3604 
-3618 KHFLENDGNR
+3618 
-3628 TIHGIRLDYTTRGLE
+3628 
-3643 NKREIALTIP
+3643 
-3653 TIESWN
+3653 
-3659 EGDTIHFGDA
+3659 
-3669 GEGRA
+3669 
-3674 VAWVRFGDTTI
+3674 
-3685 DVPEDGGAAEAEFK
+3685 
-3699 RIMRDNDKWYD
+3699 
-3710 EHPDFAR
+3710 
-3717 YGIGDESMKQESEER
+3717 
-3732 KQRQRDALAAAEAV
+3732 
-3746 PKHTEK
+3746 
-3752 VLVIDEIQS
+3752 S
-3761 KRHQEGRESGYKSE
+3761 K
-3775 LASSPKGRWVEA
+3775 
-3787 VKSSDSFSKE
+3787 KSSKSMME
-3797 MRQKYGG
+3797 
-3804 NYLLDQLTE
+3804 
-3813 EERKRHEELV
+3813 
-3823 KELNEASNY
+3823 
-3832 QDEKLYNIPDAPFE
+3832 
-3846 KNWHE
+3846 
-3851 LAMKRM
+3851 
-3857 LRYAAENGY
+3857 
-3866 DKIAWTT
+3866 
-3873 GAQQADRYDIG
+3873 
-3884 KKINDIIVSPAKDGG
+3884 
-3899 KLVSLNFRHD
+3899 
-3909 EGYMDFYQMQ
+3909 
-3919 VNDDGKIIEGDF
+3919 
-3931 DGNNLSDIVG
+3931 
-3941 KDLAVKLLASNGR
+3941 
-3954 QVFANEN
+3954 
-3961 LRVGGEGMRGFYDE
+3961 
-3975 MLPRFMNKY
+3975 
-3984 GKKWGVKVEDV
+3984 
-3995 KIPRIGDGY
+3995 
-4004 HGLTMHSVDVTPEM
+4004 
-4018 RESVMQGQ
+4018 GQ

-4054 AETPIHEFAHLWAEA
+4054 ADTPIHEFAHLWAEA
-4069 LRNGNNKEWQNVA
+4069 LRSGNAEEWSNVVG
-4082 NLMKGTPI
+4082 LMKGTSI
-4090 WDDVKKRY
+4090 WDEVARNY

-4105 EVAEEVLAHYSGQRG
+4105 ALAEEVLAHYSGSRG
-4120 AERLRKAQ
+4120 AKRLRKAQ
-4128 AEAMNNADGVFEKAE
+4128 EEAMKKANGVFEKAE
-4143 IVTMFDNVRRAL
+4143 IAATFDNVRRAL
-4155 SRFWKAVADFLNIH
+4155 SRFWRAVADFLNIH
-4169 YTSAEEVADRV
+4169 YTNAEEVADRV
-4180 MYDLLSGVNPSS
+4180 LYDLLNGVNPSS

-4214 AAIEQMSDEQLL
+4214 AAIEQMSDEELL

-4354 DFTEDTP
+4354 DFTEDIP
-4361 QNETTEEENPAGID
+4361 QNETTEEEKPAGID
-4375 LTKIRLR
+4375 LTQIRLR

-4404 TGGKNKIESPDD
+4404 TGGKNKIESPED

-4450 SIDNTTVDSAPLTV
+4450 AVDNTLVDSAPLAV
-4464 LAEEMK
+4464 LAEELK
-4470 PDHIYFVHNHPSGNL
+4470 PDHIYFIHNHPSGNL
-4485 KPSKEDIALTDM
+4485 KPSTQDIQLTDKL
-4497 MHFMVANVPM
+4497 HFMASKVPM

-4515 KHQYRLFNGY
+4515 KHQYRLFNSY
-4525 EADAE
+4525 EADTE
-4530 GNVPDNANEAQNI
+4530 GNVPSNVSETQSI
-4543 PLFTFDETR
+4543 PLFAFDETK

-4580 KKMGYMVLDRAFN
+4580 KKMGYLVLDHSYSV
-4593 LLGNLYLDADSVDA
+4593 LGNMYLDVESVDA
-4607 ISEDVIRDMLKNAT
+4607 IGEDVIKDMLRNAT
-4621 LMKGSCIALYGTADL
+4621 LMKGSHIALYGTVNLD
-4636 KKDVFGKMLDSIK
+4636 KETFGKIHKDIK
-4649 RLSGNYIRVLDV
+4649 RFSGGDISVLDV

-4687 APYGFEVHDSGYEP
+4687 TPYGFEVHDSGYEP

-4731 PVNEWLTANAAPVV
+4731 PVGVWMEAQAAPVTG
-4745 STSKTGRPQV
+4745 TSKTGRPQV

-4768 LAYRPGWHLG
+4768 LAFRPGWHLG
-4778 EIPYAVQFNRKNA
+4778 EIPYASQFNRKDA
-4791 NGEKNLFPKNFVW
+4791 NGDKSLFPKNFVW
-4804 AEVDYAN
+4804 AEVEYAN

-4871 TPSEVDAMV
+4871 KPSEVDAMV
-4880 MAAGR
+4880 TAAGR
-4885 EPQQRQDG
+4885 EPQQRQEG

-4906 LGLANNAIPAMQAG
+4906 LFPDSNTIPARQAG

-4928 RVAEADRQ
+4928 RVAEADRK
-4936 RRERMNKKNETAEDI
+4936 RREKESAEEIEEEPLSYDDAVKVA
-4951 DNEERL
+4951 DNFAR
-4957 SHAEAVEVANQF
+4957 
-4969 EKENKGAG
+4969 ENRGAG
-4977 KTIILDTSNGRDGM
+4977 RYILLDSSKDREGKK
-4991 IQQLMDEGITR
+4991 QQLLDAGIGD
-5002 ATAERWLDRDDI
+5002 ADAERWLNDKKSS
-5014 ALYSPYYDRVVIFN
+5014 ALYSPKYDMVVILK
-5028 SNVGKTAL
+5028 SNVGETKL
-5036 NRYLWHENVHRAI
+5036 NSYLWHENVHRAI
-5049 AKAFGSDANRRIDI
+5049 ENVFGQDKDRLIDI

-5070 LTPGTMELDK
+5070 LTPLTLKLDEK
-5080 LVRDAYKDASEQEI
+5080 VREAYEGDPEYVI
-5094 KEEFLT
+5094 KEEYIA
-5100 HLFEAAVESSYDVET
+5100 HVFEAAVFSPFDVESF
-5115 YMDKTIEAR
+5115 MDNTIKVR
-5124 GKDGNLSMLKE
+5124 GKDGNLSMLRD

-5141 YGNKEGNNN
+5141 YGNKEGNED
-5150 GRPSG
+5150 GRSTRL
-5155 SSGRLS
+5155 SGRVS
-5161 ERSEEERTD
+5161 EKSKEARTD
-5170 EVRNTERADTG
+5170 EVRNSERANTG
-5181 KETERAAKGV
+5181 KEAERSAKGV
-5191 TTSPLDIEKAAA
+5191 TPTPLDINKAEA
-5203 RGAYEAEVTSKA
+5203 RAAYEAEVTSTA

-5236 LGDEFKHIEDV
+5236 LGDKFTHIEDV

-5252 AYLAENRM
+5252 AYTAENRM
-5260 SSKNLAEQTEYVHKY
+5260 SSQNLAEQTEYVQHY

-5288 SDEEGWDELSDY
+5288 SDESEWDELTDY

-5316 DARRVSED
+5316 DARRVSEE
-5324 WKRDALAENEA
+5324 WKRDALLEVEA
-5335 NLKRSISELKDKL
+5335 NLKRGISVLRDKL

-5361 KAELELMAEAAREG
+5361 MAELNAMAEAEREG
-5375 IRQEAERM
+5375 IRQEAERKF
-5383 YFAEAAENRKKDYAG
+5383 FAEAAENRNKDYAG

-5418 RMVDEYENSHDA
+5418 RMVDEYESAHDA
-5430 DDIKDLW
+5430 ADIKELW

-5472 VPLRGFAEKTSDQVY
+5472 VPLRGFSEKTSDQVY

-5533 RMKQK
+5533 RMKQH
-5538 FLNFVTNHPSDLV
+5538 FLNFVLNHPSDLV
-5551 SVSDL
+5551 SVSDV
-5556 WVGLNDA
+5556 WIGLNET

-5570 FPSIDPTDTTEI
+5570 FPSIDANATPEE

-5597 KDKYPDKYKRVKEN
+5597 HDKYPDKYKRVKEQ
-5611 PNIPYRILNNNL
+5611 PNIPYRVLNNNL
-5623 REHQVLVKRNGVP
+5623 REHQVMVKRNGVP
-5636 TVVTINSN
+5636 TVITINSN

-5661 SRFLQ
+5661 SRFMQ

-5688 EFVLSNFLR
+5688 PFVLSNFLR
-5697 DFSYSATISFV
+5697 DFSYTATISFV

-5727 LIMHRLFR
+5727 LTMHRLFR

-5742 DDSNKIERLFH
+5742 DDSNETERLFH

-5813 AAFVTSREMGRTI
+5813 AAFVTSREMGRSI

-5883 TNVVRAGKRN
+5883 TNIARAGKRN

-5904 AAIGLMQPIIAE
+5904 AAIGLMQPIVAE

-5939 SHIMIRIPGTNNWAM
+5939 SHIMVRIPGTHNWAM

-5979 TYDPAEAAGK
+5979 TYEPAEAAKK
-5989 VAALISQALPVD
+5989 VAELISQALPVD
-6001 MLEGAGGIGKLV
+6001 MMEGAGGIGKLV

-6019 IYEAWV
+6019 IYETWV

-6094 GYFGGYWNTVMK
+6094 GYLGGYWTTVMQV
-6106 TKKTAETLLGE
+6106 KKTAETLFGD

-6141 RKTKELYY
+6141 RKTRELYY

-6161 VKGYENQEE
+6161 AKGYENQEE

-6204 ARKSKNE
+6204 ARKSKAE